1 MRSLPSFR
9 YGAESALSR
18 PPRIGTA
25 HGEEGVYLSVTLPR
39 LKRTAEQRVSY
50 RTGTHMSLG
59 MLDSWLARQP
69 ISRKLDSLAALTIAL
84 VALVVTVQIVAAYEG
99 LQSFE
104 RTRELHGEAIASL
117 NLEKD
122 LASLERDVF
131 HATADPNHTTIAA
144 AEGNISDLKD
154 SITAAEAAV
163 HGEHHVQVHAV
174 RDGEVRYEGE
184 FAELK
189 SELLHGNDKGALATM
204 AQLAATGRFMDKT
217 IESMRNDYKAK
228 VAAEDASVVR
238 AAIIDL
244 ILVAIAGMLV
254 IMASRLLTNRIGG
267 SVSEPLARISAILER
282 LIGED
287 YSVEIDGAQRDDE
300 IGALARA
307 AQALRETGLEKTKLQ
322 ESEAELR
329 ERESSSMQRA
339 ESQRRA
345 ALTATAD
352 DFEKTVMEVVNTVA
366 AIATQI
372 ESGSRETNAA
382 AARSRNVSSS
392 VASAAGQASN
402 NVQAMAIATRQMSK
416 SIAEV
421 AQQVSESSAI
431 AQRALDKARDTDAI
445 VTGLAESAQK
455 IGEVIS
461 LIQSVAGKT
470 NLLALN
476 ATIEAAR
483 AGEAGRGF
491 AVVAGEIKNLAGQT
505 ASATAA
511 ITDQIISMQQVSS
524 EAAEA
529 IGHIRGTNVELSQI
543 LGSVAA
549 AVEEQAMA
557 TQQISDNTGEVAA
570 GTDNVAQSIASVREG
585 AEATEAAARDGLEA
599 ASELARQANGLK
611 AEVDRFLT
619 NVRAA

>member
-1 MRSLPSFR
+1 
-9 YGAESALSR
+9 
-18 PPRIGTA
+18 
-25 HGEEGVYLSVTLPR
+25 
-39 LKRTAEQRVSY
+39 
-50 RTGTHMSLG
+50 MSLRL
-59 MLDSWLARQP
+59 LDSWLARQP
-69 ISRKLDSLAALTIAL
+69 ISRKLDALAGLTIAL
-84 VALVVTVQIVAAYEG
+84 VALVVGVQIVAAYEG
-99 LQSFE
+99 IEAFE
-104 RTRELHGEAIASL
+104 RTRQLHGEAIASL

-131 HATADPNHTTIAA
+131 HATADPNVTTIAA

-154 SITAAEAAV
+154 SIHAAETAV
-163 HGEHHVQVHAV
+163 HGEHHAQVH
-174 RDGEVRYEGE
+174 EVQDAELRYEAL
-184 FAELK
+184 FSQLKPELQR
-189 SELLHGNDKGALATM
+189 GNGKAALATM
-204 AQLAATGRFMDKT
+204 AQLAAVGRVMDHT
-217 IESMRNDYKAK
+217 IESMRNDYKAR
-228 VAAEDASVVR
+228 VAVEDASIVH

-244 ILVAIAGMLV
+244 VLIAIAGALV
-254 IMASRLLTNRIGG
+254 VFATRILTNRIGG

-282 LIGED
+282 LIGRD
-287 YSVEIDGAQRDDE
+287 YSVEIDGSQRSDE

-307 AQALRETGLEKTKLQ
+307 ARALRETGLEKAKLE

-329 ERESSSMQRA
+329 EREASSVQRA
-339 ESQRRA
+339 EMQRRA
-345 ALTATAD
+345 ALAQTAD
-352 DFEKTVMEVVNTVA
+352 EFEKTVMEVVNTVA

-382 AARSRNVSSS
+382 AERSRTVSSS
-392 VASAAGQASN
+392 VASAAGQASS
-402 NVQAMAIATRQMSK
+402 NVQAMAVATRQMSK

-421 AQQVSESSAI
+421 AQQVSESSVI

-455 IGEVIS
+455 IGEVIG
-461 LIQSVAGKT
+461 LIQSVAGQT

-511 ITDQIISMQQVSS
+511 ITDQIVSMQQVSS

-529 IGHIRGTNVELSQI
+529 IAHIRGTNVELSQI

-557 TQQISDNTGEVAA
+557 TRQISENTSEVAA
-570 GTDNVAQSIASVREG
+570 GTDNVAQSITSVREG

-611 AEVDRFLT
+611 AEVDRFLS

>member
-1 MRSLPSFR
+1 MPGKICALAGAAPASAAIAAPPAKNIVTAFMALTPHLFPTRRMERAAADFAPSHHVAAPAVNGAVGSGSAVVLRDPVPAPQPPLTVPQFHRTAVAPPFGDGNRGIVVLGLEFAEMVDVAAEAIEIIKPVIQHAPPRPPGAAMRSLPSFR

-104 RTRELHGEAIASL
+104 RTRQLHGEAIASL

-131 HATADPNHTTIAA
+131 HATADPNQTTIAA

-366 AIATQI
+366 ATATQI

-402 NVQAMAIATRQMSK
+402 NVQ
-416 SIAEV
+416 
-421 AQQVSESSAI
+421 
-431 AQRALDKARDTDAI
+431 
-445 VTGLAESAQK
+445 
-455 IGEVIS
+455 
-461 LIQSVAGKT
+461 
-470 NLLALN
+470 
-476 ATIEAAR
+476 
-483 AGEAGRGF
+483 
-491 AVVAGEIKNLAGQT
+491 
-505 ASATAA
+505 
-511 ITDQIISMQQVSS
+511 
-524 EAAEA
+524 
-529 IGHIRGTNVELSQI
+529 
-543 LGSVAA
+543 
-549 AVEEQAMA
+549 
-557 TQQISDNTGEVAA
+557 
-570 GTDNVAQSIASVREG
+570 
-585 AEATEAAARDGLEA
+585 
-599 ASELARQANGLK
+599 
-611 AEVDRFLT
+611 
-619 NVRAA
+619 

>member
-1 MRSLPSFR
+1 M
-9 YGAESALSR
+9 
-18 PPRIGTA
+18 
-25 HGEEGVYLSVTLPR
+25 TLR
-39 LKRTAEQRVSY
+39 L
-50 RTGTHMSLG
+50 
-59 MLDSWLARQP
+59 LDSWLARQP
-69 ISRKLDSLAALTIAL
+69 ISRKLDALAALTIAL
-84 VALVVTVQIVAAYEG
+84 VALVVGVQIVAAYEG
-99 LQSFE
+99 IQAFE
-104 RTRELHGEAIASL
+104 RTRQLHGEAIASL

-131 HATADPNHTTIAA
+131 HATADPNSTTIAA

-154 SITAAEAAV
+154 SIRAAETAV
-163 HGEHHVQVHAV
+163 HGEHHAQVH
-174 RDGEVRYEGE
+174 EVQDAERRYEALFG
-184 FAELK
+184 ELK
-189 SELLHGNDKGALATM
+189 PQLQHGNQKTALATT
-204 AQLAATGRFMDKT
+204 AQLAAVGRVMDHT
-217 IESMRNDYKAK
+217 IESMRNDYKAR
-228 VAAEDASVVR
+228 VAVEDAAIVR

-244 ILVAIAGMLV
+244 VLIALAGVLVVIA
-254 IMASRLLTNRIGG
+254 ARLLTNRIGG
-267 SVSEPLARISAILER
+267 SVSEPLERISAILER
-282 LIGED
+282 LIGQD
-287 YSVEIDGAQRDDE
+287 YSVEIDGSQRSDE

-307 AQALRETGLEKTKLQ
+307 AMALRETGLEKAKLE

-329 ERESSSMQRA
+329 EREAGSIQRA
-339 ESQRRA
+339 EMQRRA
-345 ALTATAD
+345 ALAATAE

-372 ESGSRETNAA
+372 ESGSRETNVA
-382 AARSRNVSSS
+382 AARSRTVSSS

-445 VTGLAESAQK
+445 VSGLAESAQK

-557 TQQISDNTGEVAA
+557 TKQISENTGEVAA
-570 GTDNVAQSIASVREG
+570 GTDNVAQSITAVREG
-585 AEATEAAARDGLEA
+585 AEATEVAARDGLEA

>member
-1 MRSLPSFR
+1 
-9 YGAESALSR
+9 
-18 PPRIGTA
+18 
-25 HGEEGVYLSVTLPR
+25 
-39 LKRTAEQRVSY
+39 
-50 RTGTHMSLG
+50 MSLRL
-59 MLDSWLARQP
+59 LDSWLARQP
-69 ISRKLDSLAALTIAL
+69 ISRKLDALTALTIAL
-84 VALVVTVQIVAAYEG
+84 VALIVGVQIVAAYEG
-99 LQSFE
+99 LQALE
-104 RTRELHGEAIASL
+104 RTKELHGEAMASL

-131 HATADPNHTTIAA
+131 HATADPNQTTIGA
-144 AEGNISDLKD
+144 AEDNISDLKD
-154 SITAAEAAV
+154 SIHAAESAV
-163 HGEHHVQVHAV
+163 HGEHHAQVHAV
-174 RDGEVRYEGE
+174 LAGELRYEAE
-184 FAELK
+184 FAALK
-189 SELLHGNDKGALATM
+189 SQLLHGDDKDALGTM
-204 AQLAATGRFMDKT
+204 AQLAATGRVMDHT

-228 VAAEDASVVR
+228 VAAEDASIVR
-238 AAIIDL
+238 AAIMDL
-244 ILVAIAGMLV
+244 ILIAIAGVLV
-254 IMASRLLTNRIGG
+254 VIASRMLTNRIGG
-267 SVSEPLARISAILER
+267 SVSEPLSRISAILER

-287 YSVEIDGAQRDDE
+287 YSVEIDGAERSDE

-307 AQALRETGLEKTKLQ
+307 AQALRETGLKMAKLEQ
-322 ESEAELR
+322 SEAELR
-329 ERESSSMQRA
+329 EREAGSMQRA
-339 ESQRRA
+339 ETERRA

-372 ESGSRETNAA
+372 EAGSEETNAA
-382 AARSRNVSSS
+382 AARSRTVSSS
-392 VASAAGQASN
+392 VASAAGQASS

-431 AQRALDKARDTDAI
+431 AQRALDKARDTDTI

-511 ITDQIISMQQVSS
+511 ITDQITSMQQVSS

-529 IGHIRGTNVELSQI
+529 IAHIRGTNVELNQI

-557 TQQISDNTGEVAA
+557 TQQISDNTAEVAA

-585 AEATEAAARDGLEA
+585 AEATESAARDGLEA
-599 ASELARQANGLK
+599 AGELARQANGLK
-611 AEVDRFLT
+611 AEVDRFLS

>member
-1 MRSLPSFR
+1 
-9 YGAESALSR
+9 
-18 PPRIGTA
+18 
-25 HGEEGVYLSVTLPR
+25 
-39 LKRTAEQRVSY
+39 
-50 RTGTHMSLG
+50 MSLRL
-59 MLDSWLARQP
+59 LDSWLARQP
-69 ISRKLDSLAALTIAL
+69 ISRKLDVLTALTIAL
-84 VALVVTVQIVAAYEG
+84 VALVIGVQIVAAYEG
-99 LQSFE
+99 LEAFQRSKQ
-104 RTRELHGEAIASL
+104 LHAEAIASL

-131 HATADPNHTTIAA
+131 HATADPNPTTIAA
-144 AEGNISDLKD
+144 AEDNISDLKD
-154 SITAAEAAV
+154 SIAAAEAAV
-163 HGEHHVQVHAV
+163 HGEHHAQVHAV
-174 RDGEVRYEGE
+174 RDGEVRYEALFGQLKP
-184 FAELK
+184 ELQR
-189 SELLHGNDKGALATM
+189 GNRDAALVTM
-204 AQLAATGRFMDKT
+204 AQLAASGRFMDHT

-228 VAAEDASVVR
+228 VAVEDASIVR

-244 ILVAIAGMLV
+244 VLIAIAGVLV
-254 IMASRLLTNRIGG
+254 IIAARLLTDRIGG

-282 LIGED
+282 LINRD
-287 YSVEIDGAQRDDE
+287 YSVEIDDLQRSDE

-307 AQALRETGLEKTKLQ
+307 ARALRETGLEKAKLE

-329 ERESSSMQRA
+329 EREASSVQRA
-339 ESQRRA
+339 EMQRRT
-345 ALTATAD
+345 ALTQTAD

-372 ESGSRETNAA
+372 ESGSKETNAA
-382 AARSRNVSSS
+382 AERSRTVSSS
-392 VASAAGQASN
+392 VASAAGQASS

-431 AQRALDKARDTDAI
+431 AQRALDKAQDTDKI

-511 ITDQIISMQQVSS
+511 ITDQILSMQQVSS

-529 IGHIRGTNVELSQI
+529 IGHIRGTNVELSEI

-557 TQQISDNTGEVAA
+557 TQQISENTGEVAA
-570 GTDNVAQSIASVREG
+570 GTDNVAQSIAAVREG

>member
-1 MRSLPSFR
+1 MPL
-9 YGAESALSR
+9 
-18 PPRIGTA
+18 
-25 HGEEGVYLSVTLPR
+25 R
-39 LKRTAEQRVSY
+39 L
-50 RTGTHMSLG
+50 
-59 MLDSWLARQP
+59 LDSWLAHQP
-69 ISRKLDSLAALTIAL
+69 ISRKLDALAGLTIAL
-84 VALVVTVQIVAAYEG
+84 VALVVGVQIVAAYEG
-99 LQSFE
+99 IQAFE
-104 RTRELHGEAIASL
+104 RTRQLHVEAIASL

-131 HATADPNHTTIAA
+131 HATADPNSTTIGA

-154 SITAAEAAV
+154 SIRAAETAV
-163 HGEHHVQVHAV
+163 HGEHHAQVHEV
-174 RDGEVRYEGE
+174 LDGEQRYETLFGQLKP
-184 FAELK
+184 ELQ
-189 SELLHGNDKGALATM
+189 HGDQKAALTTM
-204 AQLAATGRFMDKT
+204 AQLAAVGRVMDST
-217 IESMRNDYKAK
+217 IESMRNDYKAR
-228 VAAEDASVVR
+228 VAVEDAAIVR

-244 ILVAIAGMLV
+244 VLIAIAGALV
-254 IMASRLLTNRIGG
+254 VVAARLLTDRIGG

-282 LIGED
+282 LISQD
-287 YSVEIDGAQRDDE
+287 YSVEIDGAQRSDE

-307 AQALRETGLEKTKLQ
+307 ARALRETGLEKAKLE

-329 ERESSSMQRA
+329 AREASSVQRA
-339 ESQRRA
+339 EMQRRA
-345 ALTATAD
+345 ALAQTAD
-352 DFEKTVMEVVNTVA
+352 EFEKTVMEVVNAVA

-382 AARSRNVSSS
+382 AERSRTVSSS
-392 VASAAGQASN
+392 VASAAGQAST

-421 AQQVSESSAI
+421 AQQVSESSVI
-431 AQRALDKARDTDAI
+431 AQRALDKAHDTDKI

-511 ITDQIISMQQVSS
+511 ITDQIMSMQQVSS
-524 EAAEA
+524 EAADA
-529 IGHIRGTNVELSQI
+529 ISHIRGTNVELSQI

-557 TQQISDNTGEVAA
+557 TQQISENTSEVAA

-585 AEATEAAARDGLEA
+585 AEATEVAARDGLEA

-611 AEVDRFLT
+611 SEVDRFLS

>member
-1 MRSLPSFR
+1 
-9 YGAESALSR
+9 
-18 PPRIGTA
+18 
-25 HGEEGVYLSVTLPR
+25 
-39 LKRTAEQRVSY
+39 
-50 RTGTHMSLG
+50 MSLG
-59 MLDSWLARQP
+59 LLDSWLAKQP
-69 ISRKLDSLAALTIAL
+69 ISRKLDALTALTIAL
-84 VALVVTVQIVAAYEG
+84 VTLVVGVQIVAAYEG
-99 LQSFE
+99 LQAFE
-104 RTRELHGEAIASL
+104 RSRQLHREAIASL

-131 HATADPNHTTIAA
+131 HATANPNATTIGA

-154 SITAAEAAV
+154 SIAAAEAAV
-163 HGEHHVQVHAV
+163 RGEHHVQVHAV

-184 FAELK
+184 FAQLK
-189 SELLHGNDKGALATM
+189 SELLRNDDKAALATM
-204 AQLAATGRFMDKT
+204 AALADTGHFMDKT

-228 VAAEDASVVR
+228 VAVEDASVVR
-238 AAIIDL
+238 ASVVDL
-244 ILVAIAGMLV
+244 VLVALAGVLV
-254 IMASRLLTNRIGG
+254 VIASRLLTNRIGG
-267 SVSEPLARISAILER
+267 SVSEPLARISVTLER

-287 YSVEIDGAQRDDE
+287 YSVEIDGSQRDDE

-307 AQALRETGLEKTKLQ
+307 ARALRETGLEKTKLK

-329 ERESSSMQRA
+329 EREAGSLQRA
-339 ESQRRA
+339 EIQRRA
-345 ALTATAD
+345 ALTQTAD
-352 DFEKTVMEVVNTVA
+352 EFEKTVMEVVNTVA
-366 AIATQI
+366 AIAAQI
-372 ESGSRETNAA
+372 ETGSRETNAA
-382 AARSRNVSSS
+382 AERSRTVSSS
-392 VASAAGQASN
+392 VASAAGQASS

-421 AQQVSESSAI
+421 AQQVSESSVI
-431 AQRALDKARDTDAI
+431 AQRALDKARDTDTI

-455 IGEVIS
+455 IGEVIG
-461 LIQSVAGKT
+461 LIQSVAGQT
-470 NLLALN
+470 NMLALN

-511 ITDQIISMQQVSS
+511 ITDQIISMQQVSA

-557 TQQISDNTGEVAA
+557 TQQISENTGEVAV
-570 GTDNVAQSIASVREG
+570 GTDNVAQSIAEVREG
-585 AEATEAAARDGLEA
+585 AKATEAAARDGLEA
-599 ASELARQANGLK
+599 AGELSHQANALK